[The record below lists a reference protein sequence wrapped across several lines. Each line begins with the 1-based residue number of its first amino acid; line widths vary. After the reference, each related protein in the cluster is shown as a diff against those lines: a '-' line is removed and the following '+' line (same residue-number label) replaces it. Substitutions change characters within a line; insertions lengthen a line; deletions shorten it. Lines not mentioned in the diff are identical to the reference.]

1 MSDPRR
7 LPPSEHDLDQLLRA
21 LQPLVRFPP
30 TPDLASSVKTRIAA
44 QVMRSTPVRS
54 ERVWLRPRR
63 LAVAAVMVLL
73 LAVGALIAFPHTRSS
88 LAKRFGVDGIEIIF
102 VDKTPTPAASPI
114 GISLVLGDEM
124 TLDEAQTRVDFPVQV
139 PAVYGEPDE
148 VYARELQSETVVTL
162 LYRPRANLPMAA
174 ETGVGALLME
184 FATSNRPA
192 DIAKRVSMGSG
203 MVEEVSI
210 NNGFGYWVTG
220 QSELMIYQD
229 PTEDYE
235 DFASRDSANVL
246 IWEADGVTYRLE
258 SALGQDEAV
267 MAAESL
273 ALGVP
278 NNGTPSSQ
286 P

>member
-1 MSDPRR
+1 MSDSRR
-7 LPPSEHDLDQLLRA
+7 LPPSEHDLDQQLRA
-21 LQPLVRFPP
+21 LPPLVRFPP
-30 TPDLASSVKTRIAA
+30 TPDLASTVQTFIAA
-44 QVMRSTPVRS
+44 QAALSTPVRP
-54 ERVWLRPRR
+54 ERVWLRTRR
-63 LAVAAVMVLL
+63 LAVAAMVLLL
-73 LAVGALIAFPHTRSS
+73 LAVGALIAFPQARSS

-102 VDKTPTPAASPI
+102 VDETPTPAASPI

-124 TLDEAQTRVDFPVQV
+124 SLDEAQSSVDFPVQV

-148 VYARELQSETVVTL
+148 IYVRELQSETVVTL

-220 QSELMIYQD
+220 QSELVIYQD

-258 SALGQDEAV
+258 SALGQDDAV
-267 MAAESL
+267 LAAESL
-273 ALGVP
+273 APGVP
-278 NNGTPSSQ
+278 NNSTPSQ